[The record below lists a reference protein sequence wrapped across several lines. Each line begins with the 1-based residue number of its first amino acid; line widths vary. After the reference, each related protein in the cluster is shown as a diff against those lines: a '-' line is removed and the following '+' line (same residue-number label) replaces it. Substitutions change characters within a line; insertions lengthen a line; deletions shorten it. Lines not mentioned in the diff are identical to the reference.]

1 MTSDRELV
9 DRKDYYG
16 KTPCYWTAYKGQKL
30 SMELLLQH
38 GASHG
43 ADVNLQD
50 NWGVTPMYLAAC
62 SGQIECIRLL
72 VQAGA
77 DITYKNKRDCRFG
90 QCTWQRGMTDLE
102 QRFLS
107 SHPLMPLLYLRY
119 IDDIFI
125 IWTHGKEALEE
136 FHHDFNNFHPA
147 INLNLDSNEK
157 RLSLN

>member
-38 GASHG
+38 GASVNTCCIHGGMPLHAAIGLFPDCTLLLIQGSHG

-50 NWGVTPMYLAAC
+50 NWGVTPIYLAAC

-77 DITYKNKRDCRFG
+77 DITYKNK
-90 QCTWQRGMTDLE
+90 
-102 QRFLS
+102 
-107 SHPLMPLLYLRY
+107 
-119 IDDIFI
+119 
-125 IWTHGKEALEE
+125 
-136 FHHDFNNFHPA
+136 
-147 INLNLDSNEK
+147 
-157 RLSLN
+157 